1 MSNGFLF
8 AAPDPILDRGKAMM
22 VCAELAAREAR
33 CSKDAQRAW
42 PTAEAILVHLGRSLI
57 DLGEFDRS
65 DLLRRLLGDWAA
77 RVGRPRLAVV
87 GGRDGAARAMVEA
100 PAEWVAGLVPL
111 ALLHRTDR
119 RAAQFDVAQMAQL
132 FNCPSDQSEAL
143 EVFSIFLRRALSG
156 ESRDTV
162 LQPLAWAGD
171 ARVASVCDGQSLPI
185 DDPRDLVAAVD
196 QARSLALAD
205 IALPIAFE
213 ALSRVQASRPAFI
226 LTAMLIAAFDG
237 SLRRPDVGA
246 QAQSTAQA
254 SSPTALLELIARQ
267 LLEHQSRPHRHSA
280 SRQSSEHA

>member
-1 MSNGFLF
+1 MSTGFLF
-8 AAPDPILDRGKAMM
+8 VAPDPILDRGKAMM

-33 CSKDAQRAW
+33 CRKDAQRAW

-87 GGRDGAARAMVEA
+87 GGRNGVARAMVEA
-100 PAEWVAGLVPL
+100 PAEWVAGLAPL

-132 FNCPSDQSEAL
+132 FNCPSDQAEAL

-171 ARVASVCDGQSLPI
+171 ARVAAVCDGQSLPI
-185 DDPRDLVAAVD
+185 DDPRDLVAAVG

-213 ALSRVQASRPAFI
+213 ALSGVQASRPAFI

-246 QAQSTAQA
+246 QAQGAVCA
-254 SSPTALLELIARQ
+254 SSPTALLELIARR
-267 LLEHQSRPHRHSA
+267 LLQRQNQRHVQSA
-280 SRQSSEHA
+280 SRQPSEPA

>member
-1 MSNGFLF
+1 
-8 AAPDPILDRGKAMM
+8 
-22 VCAELAAREAR
+22 
-33 CSKDAQRAW
+33 
-42 PTAEAILVHLGRSLI
+42 
-57 DLGEFDRS
+57 
-65 DLLRRLLGDWAA
+65 
-77 RVGRPRLAVV
+77 
-87 GGRDGAARAMVEA
+87 
-100 PAEWVAGLVPL
+100 
-111 ALLHRTDR
+111 
-119 RAAQFDVAQMAQL
+119 
-132 FNCPSDQSEAL
+132 
-143 EVFSIFLRRALSG
+143 
-156 ESRDTV
+156 
-162 LQPLAWAGD
+162 LAWAGD

>member
-1 MSNGFLF
+1 MSTGFLF
-8 AAPDPILDRGKAMM
+8 VAPDPILDRGKAMM
-22 VCAELAAREAR
+22 VCAQLAAREAR
-33 CSKDAQRAW
+33 CSRDAQGAW
-42 PTAEAILVHLGRSLI
+42 PTAEALLVHLGRSLI

-87 GGRDGAARAMVEA
+87 GGRDGAAQAIVEA

-132 FNCPSDQSEAL
+132 FNCPSDQAEAL

-171 ARVASVCDGQSLPI
+171 ERVAAVCDGQSLPI

-196 QARSLALAD
+196 QARTLAAAD
-205 IALPIAFE
+205 IALPIAFQ
-213 ALSRVQASRPAFI
+213 ALGSVQASRPAFI
-226 LTAMLIAAFDG
+226 LTGMLIAAFDG
-237 SLRRPDVGA
+237 GA
-246 QAQSTAQA
+246 ALSEMRERSHPQGRDAG
-254 SSPTALLELIARQ
+254 PTALLDLIVRQ
-267 LLEHQSRPHRHSA
+267 LLERHPRQHRHST
-280 SRQSSEHA
+280 SSLI